1 MRQNDSKYVVIKNE
15 RLVKSI
21 HGENALPSDL
31 NNSELD
37 KIEKILEEAV
47 GYDYTRDLWKQGL
60 FKVNVADYGRQYI
73 PAINQEGEKIIWIN
87 LFCDCFESI
96 PTDSL
101 ILVMDGGKCYFRIT
115 VNLNTLTYTN
125 LVFNGFA

>member
-1 MRQNDSKYVVIKNE
+1 MRQNDLKYVIIKDE
-15 RLVKSI
+15 KLIKSI

-47 GYDYTRDLWKQGL
+47 GYDYTKDLSKQGI
-60 FKVNVADYGRQYI
+60 FKVNVAEYGRQYI
-73 PAINQEGEKIIWIN
+73 PAINQDGDKIIWIN
-87 LFCDCFESI
+87 LFCQDFESI
-96 PTDSL
+96 PIDSL

-115 VNLNTLTYTN
+115 VNLNTLTYSN